1 MDNNKKLTDLV
12 ALFNDNLEEFKSEI
26 KSFKKLINKKN
37 KKLYQ
42 PILSVIQLGNEVK
55 MIVL

>member
-1 MDNNKKLTDLV
+1 MDNNKKLTDLIT
-12 ALFNDNLEEFKSEI
+12 LFNDNLEEFKSEI

-42 PILSVIQLGNEVK
+42 PILSVIQLGDNIK
-55 MIVL
+55 SISL